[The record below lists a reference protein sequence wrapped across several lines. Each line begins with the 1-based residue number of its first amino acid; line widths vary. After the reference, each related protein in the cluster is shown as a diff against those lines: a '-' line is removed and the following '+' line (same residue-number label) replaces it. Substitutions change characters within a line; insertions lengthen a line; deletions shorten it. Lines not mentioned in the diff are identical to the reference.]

1 MAVEI
6 TLSLPEDLIEQAK
19 RIAGATDSDAET
31 VLTDVLDMIW
41 PTLDTL
47 PVSKEPPVSSL
58 PDDEVL
64 KLADMKMDPVENK
77 RLRALQTKGKTT
89 GLTADESNEL
99 LLLFKKYQ
107 LGQLRKSEALAE
119 AVQRGLRKPLSP

>member
-6 TLSLPEDLIEQAK
+6 TLSLPEDLIEQAR
-19 RIAGATDSDAET
+19 RIAGATDSNTET

-41 PTLDTL
+41 PTLDTFS
-47 PVSKEPPVSSL
+47 VSNEPPVSSL
-58 PDDEVL
+58 PDEEVL
-64 KLADMKMDPVENK
+64 ELADMKMDRAENK

-89 GLTADESNEL
+89 GLTAGESNEL